1 MDGESLLQ
9 VFENNGNEEDLCRSL
24 KEFNTKNA
32 SVFSFPDM
40 TEEFRK
46 KMIESLINKLK
57 TKASSNC
64 YIQCLSAIRIF
75 SRDKNNLDI
84 LVTDDNLKLLMKHA
98 WLQYFANESNEIETI
113 QDGDTD
119 VIVEAQKCLSNL
131 IFSSQNAQRSCSM
144 NGCVE
149 GIVQRLKTY
158 KDPELKYEI
167 KFFDM
172 RMLFLLTALVA
183 EIRPR
188 IHSELHGFSYL
199 MEVIDLSLRDAEE
212 RQTGLTDQDVD
223 LCCEILKI
231 LFNLT
236 MSLKK
241 KSLDEEEDGHLMRLV
256 SVLRELLICK
266 TESKDRKEEL
276 VSHTVNLLTNMPV
289 DSFEQ
294 LLTPINESG
303 ADSIDKDTEY
313 DGKNMESIV
322 ILLNFL
328 HRQLERPFSNLK
340 ENLTPIL
347 HCLCEACRNN
357 RSIRKFCR
365 LKVLPHLRD
374 EVRSLPEEGDTLRN
388 RLCRLLTNPSPH
400 VKQLVPDFL
409 FTLCKENVDRM
420 VKYTGYGNCAGLLA
434 DRGLLLGGHGKIAN
448 YSSESEDS
456 ETEEYTELKPK
467 INPVT
472 GRWEEQRS
480 DPMENMSEEQ
490 KEYEAMKVVHMM
502 DKLQQSGVIQP
513 AYMGEDGRPTPV
525 SHILELAD
533 KIKLPSQ
540 ENSDSD

>member
-1 MDGESLLQ
+1 MDEENLIQ
-9 VFENNGNEEDLCRSL
+9 VFENGTEEDLCRSL

-32 SVFSFPDM
+32 STFAFPDM

-46 KMIESLINKLK
+46 KMIGALLKKLK
-57 TKASSNC
+57 EKASSSC
-64 YIQCLSAIRIF
+64 YIQCLSTVRIF
-75 SRDKNNLDI
+75 SRDKNNLDM

-98 WLQYFANESNEIETI
+98 WLQHFAKESNEIATI

-131 IFSSQNAQRSCSM
+131 IYNSQNAQRSCSM

-172 RMLFLLTALVA
+172 RMLFLLTALVS

-212 RQTGLTDQDVD
+212 RQTGLTDQEVD

-303 ADSIDKDTEY
+303 ADSIDNKDIEY

-322 ILLNFL
+322 VLLNFL
-328 HRQLERPFSNLK
+328 HHRLERPFSNLK
-340 ENLTPIL
+340 ENLAPIL

-365 LKVLPHLRD
+365 LKVLPHMRD
-374 EVRSLPEEGDTLRN
+374 EVKALPEEGDTLRN

-400 VKQLVPDFL
+400 VKELVPDFL

-434 DRGLLLGGHGKIAN
+434 DRGLLLGGRGKIAN

-456 ETEEYTELKPK
+456 ETEEYSELKSM

-472 GRWEEQRS
+472 GRWEEQRP

-490 KEYEAMKVVHMM
+490 KEYEAMKVVQMM
-502 DKLQQSGVIQP
+502 DKLHQRGVIQP
-513 AYMGEDGRPTPV
+513 AYMGEDGRPIPV
-525 SHILELAD
+525 SHILELTD